1 MPPRQG
7 VQSAQKSV
15 TKEKTAARPVA
26 ARKAGKAIKAAPP
39 RRGSRGLSAEH
50 KAQMARGRD
59 EARIVRAYLD
69 AVDNGAKR
77 PGRRRS
83 PESISTQIAKVDALL
98 REARGM
104 DKLKLVKQRRDLE
117 AARAKIAP
125 VADHVGLERDFV
137 RVARSYG
144 ERRSIDYSMW
154 REVGVPAA
162 VLTKAKVP
170 RTRLS
175 NAKGSSK

>member
-1 MPPRQG
+1 VKAP
-7 VQSAQKSV
+7 
-15 TKEKTAARPVA
+15 EAA
-26 ARKAGKAIKAAPP
+26 KAVKAISG
-39 RRGSRGLSAEH
+39 RRGPRGLSAEH

-59 EARIVRAYLD
+59 EARIVRAYLE
-69 AVDNGAKR
+69 AIDNGARR

-83 PESISTQIAKVDALL
+83 PEAIDKQIAEVDASL
-98 REARGM
+98 REARGI
-104 DKLKLVKQRRDLE
+104 DRLNLVKQRRDLE
-117 AARAKIAP
+117 AARAKLAA
-125 VADHVGLERDFV
+125 VADHGGLERDFV

-144 ERRSIDYSMW
+144 ERRGIDYAMW

-175 NAKGSSK
+175 TARGSRH